1 MRAILGVMIMLIGA
15 SAARAD
21 EEKVPPDRLP
31 KAVAA
36 AVKKR
41 FPMAKITAAVKETE
55 DKKTTY
61 EVTLKDGT
69 STIDVD
75 VTEAGTITGWEKEIA
90 AKDLPK
96 AVADAV
102 AAPGAGHHGGVAART
117 DTSRASPA
125 PGCVDRHLGR
135 GGSRCCRG
143 GPFRVPARLASRAT
157 HGRRCPGHRPR

>member
-1 MRAILGVMIMLIGA
+1 MRAILGVVVMLIGA

-21 EEKVPPDRLP
+21 EEKIPIDRLP

-96 AVADAV
+96 AVADSV
-102 AAPGAGHHGGVAART
+102 AAKYPNAKMKKVEELIKVTAGKEKLECYEVT
-117 DTSRASPA
+117 VE
-125 PGCVDRHLGR
+125 VDGKDVEVEFLPDGKPK
-135 GGSRCCRG
+135 GKK
-143 GPFRVPARLASRAT
+143 
-157 HGRRCPGHRPR
+157 